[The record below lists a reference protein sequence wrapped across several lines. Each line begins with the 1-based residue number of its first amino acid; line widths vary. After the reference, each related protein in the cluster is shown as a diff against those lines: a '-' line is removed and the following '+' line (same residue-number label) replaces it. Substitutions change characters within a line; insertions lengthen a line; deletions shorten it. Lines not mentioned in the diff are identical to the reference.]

1 VKRHVDFLALL
12 FLAWGAI
19 FAFVGVAGLVL
30 AAGALA
36 IAGAG
41 GAVDGSSDLAAGIT
55 AVTLSLL
62 ALLALLWAGLH
73 LWIGTWLRRYS
84 PKSRLIAL
92 GLSVLDLV
100 LLPFGT
106 ALGAYACWVLLSED
120 GRRLFHTPDAG
131 SPSTPSSAAR
141 SASL

>member
-36 IAGAG
+36 IAGSG
-41 GAVDGSSDLAAGIT
+41 SPIDVSSDLAAGIT
-55 AVTLSLL
+55 AVTLATL
-62 ALLALLWAGLH
+62 AALALLWAGLH
-73 LWIGTWLRRYS
+73 LWLGTWLRRYT
-84 PKSRLIAL
+84 PTSRLVAL
-92 GLSVLDLV
+92 GLSVINLV

-120 GRRLFHTPDAG
+120 GRRLFEPL
-131 SPSTPSSAAR
+131 PSGA
-141 SASL
+141 

>member
-19 FAFVGVAGLVL
+19 FAFVGIAGLLL

-36 IAGAG
+36 IASTG
-41 GAVDGSSDLAAGIT
+41 GPIAVSSDLAAGIT
-55 AVTLSLL
+55 AFTLGGL
-62 ALLALLWAGLH
+62 ALLALLWAALH
-73 LWIGTWLRRYS
+73 LWIGTWLRRAT
-84 PKSRLIAL
+84 PASRLVAL
-92 GLSVLDLV
+92 GLSVINLV

-120 GRRLFHTPDAG
+120 GRRLFEPAPEAG
-131 SPSTPSSAAR
+131 PPYPPASTAR
-141 SASL
+141 T

>member
-1 VKRHVDFLALL
+1 MKRHVDFLAFL

-19 FAFVGVAGLVL
+19 FAFVGIAGLVL

-41 GAVDGSSDLAAGIT
+41 GAVDGNADLAAGIT
-55 AVTLSLL
+55 AFTLSAL

-84 PKSRLIAL
+84 PKSRLAAL
-92 GLSVLDLV
+92 GLSVINLV

-120 GRRLFHTPDAG
+120 GRRLFHMPDAG
-131 SPSTPSSAAR
+131 SPFPPASAAHG
-141 SASL
+141 